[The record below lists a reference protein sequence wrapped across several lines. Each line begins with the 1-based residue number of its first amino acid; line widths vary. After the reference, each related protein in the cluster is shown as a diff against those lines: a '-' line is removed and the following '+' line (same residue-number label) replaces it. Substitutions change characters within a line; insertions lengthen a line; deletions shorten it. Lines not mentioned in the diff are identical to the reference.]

1 MHCNLYVLKPKGCVV
16 DTSNLLYDLKT
27 LTNGKADKICENI
40 TEKELEH
47 AVGIYDIATNKE
59 KASERLEEIKGYIRK
74 RLEDDDLYS
83 LYEACGAIVAIINDD
98 GYMRMVREADL
109 VMDTINNRFPHITDM
124 EVAVFEYH
132 Q

>member
-16 DTSNLLYDLKT
+16 NTDNLLYDLKT
-27 LTNGKADKICENI
+27 LTNDKADKIDEDI

-47 AVGIYDIATNKE
+47 AVRIYDIATDKE
-59 KASERLEEIKGYIRK
+59 KARERLEEIKGYIKK
-74 RLEDDDLYS
+74 RLDDNDLYS

-98 GYMRMVREADL
+98 GYMGMVREADL